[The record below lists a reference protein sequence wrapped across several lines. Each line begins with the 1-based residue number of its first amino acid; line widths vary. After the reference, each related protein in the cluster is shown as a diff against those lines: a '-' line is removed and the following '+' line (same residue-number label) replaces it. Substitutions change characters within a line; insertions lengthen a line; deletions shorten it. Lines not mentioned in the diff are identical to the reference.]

1 MKRQKKI
8 TVLGIVISLALSAT
22 AYAGPNGPAIPTVPV
37 GERTSNLAGN
47 QNFVDW
53 WRIGN
58 ANTDA
63 IVFYDMYGN
72 HLRNA
77 RLAGGEVMTND
88 EGFAIWNGIT
98 IDGVNAKFNG
108 YMDSMVSLM
117 MTRDYGWRQNLE
129 RPVNE
134 NGVSNWYY
142 KGNCSLPSTC
152 SWQWLSDQDNVF
164 STKKAYCFNEEGY
177 LYVNTITPD
186 GFIVNE
192 HGQMITEDGT
202 LVEHEY
208 DALTHDKMNS
218 AYIGASIGFMRQ
230 KYFTVCIFPEC
241 NGLCFTGANEKLFSA
256 EDRPSQ
262 YTYEEYRQ
270 KISDSIEEGIAAL
283 SSLNR

>member
-53 WRIGN
+53 WKLSNQDNETGRI
-58 ANTDA
+58 
-63 IVFYDMYGN
+63 VLYDMYGN
-72 HLRNA
+72 PLSNA
-77 RLAGGEVMTND
+77 KIVDGNYTN
-88 EGFAIWNGIT
+88 ENGIFVWNGKA
-98 IDGVNAKFNG
+98 IDGVNANRF
-108 YMDSMVSLM
+108 DI
-117 MTRDYGWRQNLE
+117 TRTPNDYGWRQE
-129 RPVNE
+129 GEKPINE
-134 NGVSNWYY
+134 NGISNWYY
-142 KGNCSLPSTC
+142 IVASSLPMQNT
-152 SWQWLSDQDNVF
+152 WYWLSDQDNVF

-208 DALTHDKMNS
+208 NASTHDPTRG
-218 AYIGASIGFMRQ
+218 AYIGASIGFMGQ
-230 KYFTVCIFPEC
+230 EYFTVCNVADC
-241 NGLCFTGANEKLFSA
+241 NGRCFTGAYEK
-256 EDRPSQ
+256 EVWGDDRPSQ

-270 KISDSIEEGIAAL
+270 KISDNIEEGIAAL
-283 SSLNR
+283 RH